1 MDIDEKIEE
10 VFNALDRNEAKVIK
24 LSDLG
29 KALRVAGFIPTESQ
43 LEELSR
49 NAVCINGNYIDLQE
63 FQKLAYQCKKISE
76 IGKEEVSDYFA
87 SYAGEKD
94 DLITLEELKKALC
107 SSGDRLSG
115 KEVERLFKDFD
126 KGDSGKVSIRELAA
140 GLLDM

>member
-1 MDIDEKIEE
+1 MDVDEKIEE

-29 KALRVAGFIPTESQ
+29 KALRVAGFVPTESQ
-43 LEELSR
+43 LEELTR

-63 FQKLAYQCKKISE
+63 FAKLANQCKRISE
-76 IGKEEVSDYFA
+76 IGKEEVSEYFA

-94 DLITLEELKKALC
+94 ELISLEELKKALC
-107 SSGDRLSG
+107 SSGDRLSA

-126 KGDSGKVSIRELAA
+126 KSESGKVSIRDLAA